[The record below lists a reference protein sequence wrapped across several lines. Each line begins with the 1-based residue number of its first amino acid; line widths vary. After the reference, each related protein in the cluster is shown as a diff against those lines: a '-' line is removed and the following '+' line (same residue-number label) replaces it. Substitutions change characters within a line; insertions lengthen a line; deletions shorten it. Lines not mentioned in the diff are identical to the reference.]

1 MLFGETPFRLK
12 ELRVWPVLRI
22 VMYHVKGNIDQHS
35 WKKYHLTTTSQSK
48 LGGTFGNEQPVV
60 MPIFCAHSVIPRD
73 RGEDPQSLFDA
84 RLQVGHVRDGLVVQ
98 PPPVSLKD
106 LINLTGETRT
116 NRKQYLS
123 TLEPATMI
131 SESAAATH
139 LARVGN

>member
-1 MLFGETPFRLK
+1 MMLFGETPFRLE

-22 VMYHVKGNIDQHS
+22 VMYHVQGNIDQHS

-106 LINLTGETRT
+106 LINLLDKSLLHILVHGKVVGEGGEGAGGC
-116 NRKQYLS
+116 
-123 TLEPATMI
+123 LEAG
-131 SESAAATH
+131 EQEDD
-139 LARVGN
+139 